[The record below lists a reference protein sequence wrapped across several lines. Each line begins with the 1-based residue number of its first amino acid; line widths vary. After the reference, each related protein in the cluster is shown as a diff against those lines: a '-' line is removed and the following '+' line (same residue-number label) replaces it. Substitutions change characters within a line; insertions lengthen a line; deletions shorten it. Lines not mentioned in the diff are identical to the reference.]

1 MVGGCGMVDGG
12 GMMAAAM
19 TGGSATAML
28 SWLLWFA
35 LASFVFSVIFWWVH
49 NWMVNRRR

>member
-1 MVGGCGMVDGG
+1 MMDGGMMGG
-12 GMMAAAM
+12 GMMDGSM
-19 TGGSATAML
+19 MGGSAPAAMF

-49 NWMVNRRR
+49 NWMANRRR